1 MVTKALLVAV
11 VFLICRLTVYQMPNL
26 MLDRPIFLGPLI
38 GLVLGD
44 FQTGC
49 LIGASLELVY
59 MGVVIVG
66 TATSADPGAAVA
78 IAVPFAILNNLSVNE
93 AIAIAVPIGYLC
105 TVLFALEPVLG
116 EIFTPIVDS
125 FMDKDDYRGWTIS
138 GIGLSIVAEALLPVC
153 VFFALAFGG
162 DLVETFVNS
171 LPSFILNGVNVAG
184 AMLPAVGLAVL
195 TSQIWNAKAS
205 IFFLFGFF
213 LMKYAEIDIIFL
225 TVIAILIALMNLY
238 GYMDAKKQMESVKLS
253 AVTTDKDDVED
264 FFV

>member
-1 MVTKALLVAV
+1 MILKALLVAV

-49 LIGASLELVY
+49 VIGASLELIY

-66 TATSADPGAAVA
+66 TATSADPGAAA
-78 IAVPFAILNNLSVNE
+78 ALAVPFAILNNLSVNE

-105 TVLFALEPVLG
+105 TLLFALEPVLG
-116 EIFTPIVDS
+116 EIFTPFVDS

-138 GIGLSIVAEALLPVC
+138 GIGLSILEEALLPIC

-162 DLVETFVNS
+162 GLVETFVNS
-171 LPSFILNGVNVAG
+171 LPPFILDGVNAAG
-184 AMLPAVGLAVL
+184 SMLPAVGLAVL
-195 TSQIWNAKAS
+195 TSQLWNAKAS

-213 LMKYAEIDIIFL
+213 LMKYTGIDIMFL
-225 TVIAILIALMNLY
+225 AIIAILIALMNLY
-238 GYMDAKKQMESVKLS
+238 SYLDAKKQVEEIKLQTI
-253 AVTTDKDDVED
+253 ATDKNDVED